1 MKANPLVNTPKRW
14 LSALL
19 LALLAVVVQT
29 VLLMEYA
36 SADLLPAL
44 LDGVF
49 SIALFFTLAY
59 LSWFVVNFV
68 SLVQVD
74 VLMTVFAMLFWL
86 GGSFIV
92 QEAIGSLLG
101 AVYAPFLTTL
111 PFRLLIGLLG
121 WLLILL
127 GYRLQAVR
135 ELLLI
140 KTEGAEEEEM
150 QLQPIERVKE
160 SIDRITVKDGTRI
173 HLIPIVDVLYIQ
185 ACGDYVALITSSGQ
199 YVKEQTMKYFEA
211 HLPDTGFVRIHRSSI
226 VNLQHISRVELFG
239 KDNYRLLLKNGEQ
252 LRVSNSGYRLLKE
265 RLDL

>member
-14 LSALL
+14 LFALL
-19 LALLAVVVQT
+19 VALLAVVVQ
-29 VLLMEYA
+29 VFLLMEYA
-36 SADLLPAL
+36 SADWLPAI

-59 LSWFVVNFV
+59 LSWFVVHFV

-74 VLMTVFAMLFWL
+74 VLITVFAMLFWL
-86 GGSFIV
+86 SGSFIV
-92 QEAIGSLLG
+92 QESIGTLMKTG
-101 AVYAPFLTTL
+101 YAPFLVTL

-121 WLLILL
+121 WLLVLL
-127 GYRLQAVR
+127 GYRLQTVC
-135 ELLLI
+135 ELLPV
-140 KTEGAEEEEM
+140 KTETAEEQDIQSKSVE
-150 QLQPIERVKE
+150 PVKE
-160 SIDRITVKDGTRI
+160 AIDRITVKDGTRI
-173 HLIPIVDVLYIQ
+173 HLIPIGDILYIQ